1 MPEPTITLHTPLT
14 EFHGVGPTR
23 AAALAKLGLHTAA
36 GLLAYF
42 PRDYEDRTLRESI
55 AVLPPDAPAAVSA
68 LIAEPLRTSYLRA
81 GMEVTKGRAVDHTGQ
96 LELTFFNQSYVRRAL
111 HPGQAYVFYGQVTV
125 HGTRRQMT
133 NPIFEPEGKWAQIG
147 GIVPVYPL
155 AAGLSQNFLRTL
167 LRTALSACLNQI
179 EDPLPPALRAEHR
192 LVGAQ
197 EAYRAIHCPATWED
211 LQAARRRLMFEEL
224 FCLNL
229 GLTYL
234 RTRRASESALP
245 FPNQD
250 LSALTGSLPFQLT
263 QAQRRAIDE
272 AAADLRKPTPM
283 SRLLQG
289 DVGSG
294 KTVVA
299 AACALF
305 ACQNGCQAAF
315 MAPTELLAH
324 QHQATLETLLRQAGL
339 RIALLIGSMT
349 TAQKHQTT
357 AALAAGEID
366 LVVGTHALLSEGVQF
381 ARLGLVITDEQHRF
395 GVGQRAALA
404 AKSGGDLHPHVL
416 VMSATPIPR
425 TLALILY
432 GDLDVSVLDEKPAGR
447 QTIDTFLVGES
458 MRQRIQAF
466 IRRQVQEGHQ
476 VYIVCPAIEESEDE
490 SLKSAVLWAET
501 LQRTVFPDLRV
512 GLLHGQMKGADKDTV
527 MTAFSE
533 GRLDILVSTT
543 VVEVGV
549 DVPNATLM
557 VIENADRFGLSQLH
571 QLRGRVGRGRDKSY
585 CVLFTGQK
593 NPETLERL
601 RQFCRTNDGFRIAE
615 ADLALRGP
623 GDFFGA
629 RQHGMPLFRVA
640 DLAADLSVLTD
651 ARAAADRYLTG
662 DPDLRRTPALRARI
676 SALFAGN
683 FDTFN

>member
-1 MPEPTITLHTPLT
+1 MPKPAITLHTPLT

-23 AAALAKLGLHTAA
+23 AAALAKLGLHTTAD
-36 GLLAYF
+36 LLAYF

-68 LIAEPLRTSYLRA
+68 LIAEPLRTSYLRP
-81 GMEVTKGRAVDHTGQ
+81 GTEVTKGRAVDHTGQ

-111 HPGQAYVFYGQVTV
+111 HPGQAYVFYGQVTGV
-125 HGTRRQMT
+125 GLRRQMT
-133 NPIFEPEGKWAQIG
+133 NPRFEPEGKWVQIG

-155 AAGLSQNFLRTL
+155 TAGLSQNFLRTL
-167 LRTALSACLNQI
+167 LRTALPTCLNQI
-179 EDPLPPALRAEHR
+179 EDPLPPALRAEHQ

-197 EAYRAIHCPATWED
+197 EAYRVIHCPPTWQD

-234 RTRRASESALP
+234 RTRRECESALP

-349 TAQKHQTT
+349 TAQKRQTT

-395 GVGQRAALA
+395 GVDQRAALS
-404 AKSGGDLHPHVL
+404 AKGDDPHLL

-425 TLALILY
+425 TLALMIY
-432 GDLDVSVLDEKPAGR
+432 GDLDVSILNELPPGR
-447 QTIDTFLVGES
+447 QKIDTFAVPSSYHERIYAFLRKLVAEG
-458 MRQRIQAF
+458 RQA
-466 IRRQVQEGHQ
+466 
-476 VYIVCPAIEESEDE
+476 YIVCPMVSENDE
-490 SLKSAVLWAET
+490 LPDERKAVTAYAEM
-501 LQRTVFPDLRV
+501 LQKEVFPDLRIAPI
-512 GLLHGQMKGADKDTV
+512 HGKMKPKEKDAV
-527 MTAFSE
+527 MRAFAAHE
-533 GRLDILVSTT
+533 IDVLVSTT
-543 VVEVGV
+543 VIEVGV
-549 DVPNATLM
+549 DVPNAALM
-557 VIENADRFGLSQLH
+557 LIENAECFGLSQLH
-571 QLRGRVGRGRDKSY
+571 QLRGRVGRGRHKSY
-585 CVLFTGQK
+585 CVLVSDNKGEENKQ
-593 NPETLERL
+593 RL
-601 RQFCRTNDGFRIAE
+601 KVMSSTSDGFAIAE
-615 ADLALRGP
+615 EDLKLRGP
-623 GDFFGA
+623 GDFFGS
-629 RQHGMPLFRVA
+629 RQHGLPSLRVA
-640 DLAADLSVLTD
+640 DLSCDLSLLHETQSAAEQLLAAD
-651 ARAAADRYLTG
+651 
-662 DPDLRRTPALRARI
+662 PALKNHPLLKARVEL
-676 SALFAGN
+676 LFELNADAMN
-683 FDTFN
+683 

>member
-1 MPEPTITLHTPLT
+1 MPEPTITLHTLLT

-23 AAALAKLGLHTAA
+23 AAALAKLGLHTTAD
-36 GLLAYF
+36 LLAYF

-68 LIAEPLRTSYLRA
+68 LIAEPLRTSYLRP

-96 LELTFFNQSYVRRAL
+96 LDLTFFNQSYVRRAL
-111 HPGQAYVFYGQVTV
+111 HPGQAYVFYGQVTGV
-125 HGTRRQMT
+125 GLRRQMT
-133 NPIFEPEGKWAQIG
+133 NPRFEPEGKGELTG
-147 GIVPVYPL
+147 GITPVYPL
-155 AAGLSQNFLRTL
+155 SAGISQNFLLSL
-167 LRTALSACLNQI
+167 LRTALPACPDQI
-179 EDPLPPALRAEHR
+179 EDPLPPALQAEHH
-192 LVGAQ
+192 LIDAPQ
-197 EAYRAIHCPATWED
+197 AYRSIHLPATWED

-234 RTRRASESALP
+234 RTRRECESALP

-272 AAADLRKPTPM
+272 AAADLHKPTPM

-305 ACQNGCQAAF
+305 AYQNGCQAAF

-349 TAQKHQTT
+349 PAQKRQTT

-404 AKSGGDLHPHVL
+404 AKSGGVLHPHVL

-425 TLALILY
+425 TLALMLY
-432 GDLDVSVLDEKPAGR
+432 GDLDLSLLNELPPAAPPSR
-447 QTIDTFLVGES
+447 PTSSTRTNV
-458 MRQRIQAF
+458 
-466 IRRQVQEGHQ
+466 
-476 VYIVCPAIEESEDE
+476 PA
-490 SLKSAVLWAET
+490 
-501 LQRTVFPDLRV
+501 
-512 GLLHGQMKGADKDTV
+512 
-527 MTAFSE
+527 
-533 GRLDILVSTT
+533 STT
-543 VVEVGV
+543 SSASKW
-549 DVPNATLM
+549 P
-557 VIENADRFGLSQLH
+557 
-571 QLRGRVGRGRDKSY
+571 
-585 CVLFTGQK
+585 
-593 NPETLERL
+593 
-601 RQFCRTNDGFRIAE
+601 
-615 ADLALRGP
+615 
-623 GDFFGA
+623 
-629 RQHGMPLFRVA
+629 
-640 DLAADLSVLTD
+640 LAARSTSSAPPSPRKIPTD
-651 ARAAADRYLTG
+651 
-662 DPDLRRTPALRARI
+662 
-676 SALFAGN
+676 
-683 FDTFN
+683 